1 METRRYRRFLKRM
14 GEQARESEE
23 IKEVIIE
30 DDVIPVALLP
40 LPVTKSELASWLLL
54 SALMLLVFFRHL
66 VPAMLIGLFF
76 FVILDRISDFF
87 AARLRRRFVRPL
99 ALLTAIG
106 LGGGIVAG
114 GLAIVVRI
122 IKTQQQNIP
131 ALMTK
136 MASILEST
144 RLFLVRFGG
153 YEIFP
158 DTLSDAED
166 MKAAVVTWLKL
177 HTDVLGMAGERFGST
192 IIHGVMAVLLAT
204 MVFLRH
210 VQQRESKE
218 GGPLAFHLREK
229 TGRFTVAFAQVAKA
243 QFTISAINTT
253 LTAVY
258 LFGILPLAGVRLPF
272 SGTILFVTF
281 VCGLI
286 PVLGNL
292 ISNSVIVI
300 VSLGIS
306 PGTAVGSMV
315 FLVLVHKLEY
325 IVNSRIVGGVTDS
338 QAWEILLAIVL
349 GDITFGIP
357 GVVMGP
363 ILYTFIKRE
372 LKLHRQV

>member
-1 METRRYRRFLKRM
+1 MA
-14 GEQARESEE
+14 EQARETEQIAVVPLVEE
-23 IKEVIIE
+23 IT
-30 DDVIPVALLP
+30 PVSLP
-40 LPVTKSELASWLLL
+40 VRVTKSEISAWLLL
-54 SALMLLVFFRHL
+54 AGLMLLVFLRHL
-66 VPAMLIGLFF
+66 VPAILIGLIFY
-76 FVILDRISDFF
+76 VILHRISHFF
-87 AARLRRRFVRPL
+87 SSRLRRPFVRPL
-99 ALLTAIG
+99 ALLTAVS
-106 LGGGIVAG
+106 LGGGIVGG

-122 IKTQQQNIP
+122 IKTQRQNIP

-144 RLFLVRFGG
+144 RLLLIRFGG
-153 YEIFP
+153 YEMFP

-166 MKAAVVTWLKL
+166 MKTALVNWLKL
-177 HTDVLGMAGERFGST
+177 HTDVLSIAGERFGST
-192 IIHGVMAVLLAT
+192 LIHGLMAVLLAA
-204 MVFLRH
+204 MIFLRH
-210 VQQRESKE
+210 VQRQQPNES
-218 GGPLAFHLREK
+218 GPLAFHLREK
-229 TGRFTVAFAQVAKA
+229 MARFTTAFAQVARA
-243 QFTISAINTT
+243 QLMISAINTT

-258 LFGILPLAGVRLPF
+258 LFGILPIAGKRLPF
-272 SGTILFVTF
+272 SGTIIFVTF

-306 PGTAVGSMV
+306 FGTAIGSMV

-325 IVNSRIVGGVTDS
+325 IVNSRIVGSKTDS
-338 QAWEILLAIVL
+338 QAWEILMAIVI

-372 LKLHRQV
+372 LRVHRQV